1 MKKVMLKRP
10 KGKEMLS
17 AVMISGGIYYAAYA
31 TTGSVALGFVWL
43 AIAALAGCLGI
54 VAMKVYGTY

>member
-10 KGKEMLS
+10 KGKEILS
-17 AVMISGGIYYAAYA
+17 AVMITGGIFYLAC
-31 TTGSVALGFVWL
+31 TVTGSVALGFVWL
-43 AIAALAGCLGI
+43 AIAALAGGLGI